1 MNLEKEDKFT
11 ESRFGRQGGA
21 QRVGR
26 NKIQEDTKNPL
37 RVMNLFIIS
46 IVMMVS

>member
-1 MNLEKEDKFT
+1 MNLEKEDFA
-11 ESRFGRQGGA
+11 ESRFGQQGGA